1 MHEDKLGKLGRYD
14 LLRVVGKGA
23 MGVVYEA
30 RDPHLERRVAI
41 KTISVD
47 ALSEQQALEYE
58 ARFRTEARSA
68 ARLQHP
74 NIVSVYDA
82 DRDLDVAFLVMEY
95 VEGRDLKHHLD
106 QGARYT
112 LEQIAALMGDLLAAL
127 DYAHSQRII
136 HRDIKPA
143 NLLIENSGR
152 LKLTDFG
159 VARIQDA
166 EDATR
171 TRGAMIGTLKYM
183 APEQVQG
190 LPVDAR
196 CDLFSAGIVLYQLLT
211 GARPFEGG
219 NDFETIQQIVT
230 QTPPPPSSLNP
241 SLPPEIDRVL
251 ARALEKD
258 RERRYA
264 SAAEFNDALQQ
275 AVRCACDPTVAA
287 PASRRHSADGGS
299 AAPTQAGSGASASS
313 VPASTVTQEVELV
326 YWKEIRDSS
335 DPQEFQAYLQR
346 FPDGIYADL
355 ARRRLQRLSTGSG
368 SQPAAAAAPPPS
380 PDAPTQRLAAAAPP
394 AAPRPDM
401 RRPIWLGLGAL
412 ATAALAGLAIG
423 LTWHQD
429 ADDHDGRQ
437 TLDARPAVEGQRSGR
452 ALGAPGQPAQ
462 ASARPAARG
471 PTLAAPTSRSPATPP
486 TSSTGTA
493 TAAATTAQPAAAP
506 AAAGATISP
515 AASDKAAMAPTPQ
528 PTQATQPPDP
538 RRECEG
544 RILLGYETCMKDQC
558 DKPKFAP
565 HPICVERR
573 RMEERN
579 MLTGS

>member
-1 MHEDKLGKLGRYD
+1 MSEDKLGRLGRYD
-14 LLRVVGKGA
+14 LIRVLGKGA

-30 RDPHLERRVAI
+30 RDPHLDRRVAI

-47 ALSEQQALEYE
+47 ALGEQEALEYE

-82 DRDLDVAFLVMEY
+82 DRDLDVAYLVMEY

-106 QGARYT
+106 GGARYT
-112 LEQIAALMGDLLAAL
+112 LEQTAALMNDLLGAL
-127 DYAHSQRII
+127 DYAHRQRII

-143 NLLIENSGR
+143 NLLLASSGG

-171 TRGAMIGTLKYM
+171 TRGAMVGTLKYM

-196 CDLFSAGIVLYQLLT
+196 CDIFSAGIVLYQLLT
-211 GARPFEGG
+211 GARPFDGTS
-219 NDFETIQQIVT
+219 DFETIQQIVT
-230 QTPPPPSSLNP
+230 KDALPPSSLNP
-241 SLPPEIDRVL
+241 SLPPELDRVV

-258 RERRYA
+258 RQRRYE
-264 SAAEFNDALQQ
+264 SAAEFNAALQ
-275 AVRCACDPTVAA
+275 AAIRCAADPTVAA
-287 PASRRHSADGGS
+287 PAGRGPASEAPTRASQGGS
-299 AAPTQAGSGASASS
+299 APSM
-313 VPASTVTQEVELV
+313 PASTVTQEVELV

-346 FPDGIYADL
+346 FPDGIYSDL
-355 ARRRLQRLSTGSG
+355 ARRRLQRLREGSAASVSGPTGQAAAGAADAPTQLLATAAAAGAAAASPAQPQG
-368 SQPAAAAAPPPS
+368 RRVLKPLLLGAATLVAAGVLAVVLTRQSPTPAEPAAAAAT
-380 PDAPTQRLAAAAPP
+380 DRPTPP
-394 AAPRPDM
+394 AAPSAEAPRAVAP
-401 RRPIWLGLGAL
+401 
-412 ATAALAGLAIG
+412 
-423 LTWHQD
+423 
-429 ADDHDGRQ
+429 
-437 TLDARPAVEGQRSGR
+437 PA
-452 ALGAPGQPAQ
+452 PA
-462 ASARPAARG
+462 
-471 PTLAAPTSRSPATPP
+471 
-486 TSSTGTA
+486 STH
-493 TAAATTAQPAAAP
+493 AAAPAAAP
-506 AAAGATISP
+506 AAAERSTPDRLASRPAAAAPVPKPAQPHAETPSAAAAASP
-515 AASDKAAMAPTPQ
+515 ADPSPATAAAPLPQ
-528 PTQATQPPDP
+528 AAPDP

-573 RMEERN
+573 RMEENAR
-579 MLTGS
+579 GGGG